1 MPLNN
6 FQNNLLFAIDE
17 ISDAQNG
24 HDARE
29 TGNIYVRA
37 MYGITADEGTKL
49 HHATTECVWR

>member
-6 FQNNLLFAIDE
+6 LQNNLLFAIDE

-49 HHATTECVWR
+49 HPATTECV